1 MVKPMCHHSQGA
13 VGVGVLAQAGR
24 RPSASGS
31 VALGRLRL
39 GGAGRGGRGPQL
51 GGRRPKVGVAVC
63 LLIMNS
69 NLLNKR
75 KINFL
80 FEFLFIFNSLKQ
92 RRYFP
97 LEQAK
102 KRKNSC

>member
-39 GGAGRGGRGPQL
+39 GGAGLYVRRGGRGPRL

-69 NLLNKR
+69 D
-75 KINFL
+75 
-80 FEFLFIFNSLKQ
+80 
-92 RRYFP
+92 
-97 LEQAK
+97 
-102 KRKNSC
+102 